1 MQLGVK
7 VSGQYYWE
15 ILLSRQMSRVVRHVL
30 DNDLVFERDSVSAA
44 AAAAVQNPV
53 LNSSRA
59 VAPNST
65 QLITRWQRAYEL

>member
-1 MQLGVK
+1 MDSITGRSYYLANVTCCEACI
-7 VSGQYYWE
+7 GQRFS
-15 ILLSRQMSRVVRHVL
+15 LSVIQCISC
-30 DNDLVFERDSVSAA
+30 AT
-44 AAAAVQNPV
+44 AAVQNPV